1 MADRIRVLVVEDQD
15 LLRDA
20 LVAALEIESDI
31 QVVAAHADLAGA
43 RAGLDAGGEPIDVA
57 IVDFRLPDGNGT
69 DLATGGRRLLI
80 TGTNEEIAVR
90 AALEAGFE
98 GFVAK
103 GSGLG
108 ELAQAVRVVHAG
120 GAIFPAGLL
129 PALSAVDTPDE
140 PLTDREMDVLADLA
154 EACSPATIAA
164 RRHLS
169 IHTVR
174 NHIRSILT
182 KLGAHSQLEAV
193 VIAARSGL
201 VDL

>member
-1 MADRIRVLVVEDQD
+1 MAASIRVLVVEDQD
-15 LLRDA
+15 LLREA
-20 LVAALEIESDI
+20 LVAALEIEPDI
-31 QVVAAHADLAGA
+31 HIVAANADLASA
-43 RAGLDAGGEPIDVA
+43 RASVDAAHELDVA
-57 IVDFRLPDGNGT
+57 IIDFRLPDGNGT
-69 DLATGGRRLLI
+69 DLAAGCRRLLI

-90 AALEAGFE
+90 AALDAGFE

-129 PALSAVDTPDE
+129 PALSMVDAPDE
-140 PLTDREMDVLADLA
+140 PLTEREMDVLADLA
-154 EACSPATIAA
+154 EACSPATIAT

-174 NHIRSILT
+174 NHIRSILM
-182 KLGAHSQLEAV
+182 KLDAHSQLEAV

-201 VDL
+201 VEL